1 MTTVTSQIVSQ
12 LQRSIARAIYGKE
25 EAIQLALI
33 TLLARGHLLIEDVPG
48 VGKTTLAQALAKS
61 FHCSFQRIQFTS
73 DLLPSDVLGVSV
85 YNPETR
91 EFEFRSGPI
100 FANVVLADEINR
112 TTPRTQSALLE
123 AMNEAQVTVDGK
135 TLPLPQPFLVIATQ
149 NPVEHHGT
157 YPLPE
162 SQLDRFLMRIRM
174 GYPSHETEREI
185 LRKRIRDDSVAA
197 LEPVADV
204 RRRSRDAGIRRPRES
219 GFQPARLRAGNR
231 QSHAQHRATR
241 SGRQPAR
248 HVDAAA
254 RRASPRF
261 SRWPRLLPAR
271 RLQAARGRRFF
282 ASRGGQLAPRFAA
295 EKIGDDRSRPARDRR
310 LRSRSSV
317 SLASTA
323 AQLWAKADRSG
334 VRAFFLSI
342 AALAVAL
349 LLALY
354 SGAAA
359 ELGHLALAIAS
370 ALGALLVAA
379 WVAVTL
385 VPVLAKRTPLR
396 WIGYKMEY
404 RVTREGWIYIG
415 ESLWWRSP
423 R

>member
-1 MTTVTSQIVSQ
+1 MSTATSQIVSQ

-85 YNPETR
+85 YNPESR

-135 TLPLPQPFLVIATQ
+135 TLQLPHPFLVIATQ

-162 SQLDRFLMRIRM
+162 SQLDRFLMRIKM

-185 LRKRIRDDSVAA
+185 LRKHIHDDSLAA

-204 RRRSRDAGIRRPRES
+204 ADVLEMQES
-219 GFQPARLRAGNR
+219 VA
-231 QSHAQHRATR
+231 SVK
-241 SGRQPAR
+241 
-248 HVDAAA
+248 VDASLHDYALEIVNRTRKTEQLA
-254 RRASPRF
+254 LGVSPRGT
-261 SRWPRLLPAR
+261 LM
-271 RLQAARGRRFF
+271 LQR
-282 ASRGGQLAPRFAA
+282 
-295 EKIGDDRSRPARDRR
+295 
-310 LRSRSSV
+310 
-317 SLASTA
+317 A
-323 AQLWAKADRSG
+323 AQA
-334 VRAFFLSI
+334 RAFLDGRDYCLPDDFKQ
-342 AALAVAL
+342 LAVAVF
-349 LLALY
+349 A
-354 SGAAA
+354 
-359 ELGHLALAIAS
+359 HRVVAS
-370 ALGALLVAA
+370 ARHASLQRKAESTESVLREIVDS
-379 WVAVTL
+379 VR
-385 VPVLAKRTPLR
+385 VPL
-396 WIGYKMEY
+396 
-404 RVTREGWIYIG
+404 
-415 ESLWWRSP
+415 
-423 R
+423 